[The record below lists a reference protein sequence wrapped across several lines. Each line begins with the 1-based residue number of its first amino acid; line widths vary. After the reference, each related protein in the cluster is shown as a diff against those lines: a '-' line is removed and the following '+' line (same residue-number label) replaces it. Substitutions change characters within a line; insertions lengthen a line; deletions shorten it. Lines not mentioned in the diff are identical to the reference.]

1 MSKSN
6 NGAERFLESPD
17 FLEHLYRQIW
27 LKNGA
32 EADHADAVARA
43 ISFGDRFGKI
53 NQGLGVFEVIDIT
66 FQTGTLDIKATPELV
81 NEGPTWAVYEGNRT
95 SGHWMMTI
103 ATKKAIEIAREMG
116 MGIAMSRNHNDAGCF
131 SAYTT
136 MAIEQGMICI
146 ATNNSPRLVAPFG
159 GMENMLS
166 GAPFSAAAPGGEEAP
181 LIMDTAAIEAYDAD
195 VSEAYFAGTKMKAGK
210 VLVDP
215 DTGELSDDPVP
226 YIEVLDE
233 YARLADSR
241 AATVFKSPKLYAVN
255 CLTEVLSTLMVPGAT
270 ITPDMPYPIAK
281 WFDRQEIGSVGGS
294 SVLVIDPSKFGPIED
309 MHDRSDRFVR
319 ACKSVKPRPGVDEIR
334 MPGERGWKDMQAG
347 GDVEVLKS
355 HWASFQEIANKSG
368 VDIDAE
374 RSAFKPP
381 IEALS

>member
-1 MSKSN
+1 MNKSN
-6 NGAERFLESPD
+6 EGAERFLENPG
-17 FLEHLYRQIW
+17 FLEHLYKQIW

-32 EADHADAVARA
+32 VEEHADAVARA

-66 FQTGTLDIKATPELV
+66 FQTGTLDIKATPEIV
-81 NEGPTWAVYEGNRT
+81 SEGPTWAVYEGNKT
-95 SGHWMMTI
+95 SGHWMLTI
-103 ATKKAIEIAREMG
+103 ATNKAIEIAREMG

-136 MAIEQGMICI
+136 MAMEQGMICI
-146 ATNNSPRLVAPFG
+146 ATNNSPRLVAPYG

-166 GAPFSAAAPGGEEAP
+166 GAPFSAASPGGKETP
-181 LIMDTAAIEAYDAD
+181 IIMDTAAIEAYDAD

-233 YARLADSR
+233 YARLADSK
-241 AATVFKSPKLYAVN
+241 AATVFKSPKLYAIN

-270 ITPDMPYPIAK
+270 ITPDMPYPIAT

-294 SVLVIDPSKFGPIED
+294 SVLVIDPSKFGPLEE
-309 MHDRSDRFVR
+309 MQDRSDRFVR
-319 ACKSVKPRPGVDEIR
+319 AVKGVKPRPGVGDIR
-334 MPGERGWKDMQAG
+334 LPGEKGWRELKQG
-347 GDVEVLKS
+347 QDVEILQS
-355 HWASFQEIANKSG
+355 HWASFQTIAAKSG
-368 VDIDAE
+368 VDIETE
-374 RSAFKPP
+374 RSQFNSEERAQR
-381 IEALS
+381 